1 MVYIMKLMNRNLN
14 NSSSS
19 IIDMIFN
26 SQPNLLRESGVHLS
40 LHPSCHHQIT
50 FAKLNLDIVY
60 PPPYEREIWYY
71 QKANIDLTKRAI
83 K

>member
-1 MVYIMKLMNRNLN
+1 MVYIMKLINRNLN

-19 IIDMIFN
+19 IDMIFN
-26 SQPNLLRESGVHLS
+26 SQPNLLIESGVHLS

-50 FAKLNLDIVY
+50 LGKLNLDIVY

-71 QKANIDLTKRAI
+71 QKANIDLTKHAI
-83 K
+83 N